1 MIRANLDARHQCH
14 LHPHRPA
21 TKYCQRCRR
30 PLCDE
35 CKHEYGNLDGICE
48 TCRNEL
54 DMADRMQLTPR
65 EKVLR
70 GLVSLR
76 NTIIVT
82 VIFVGLFGGGFFIL
96 RDNLDI
102 ELTPEELARFRYAMT
117 GNFTTD
123 EGINA
128 TTTVLGASVVT
139 ATSERTDHDAKR
151 LIDEYNGPN
160 FEGWRSI
167 DVSFPQEI
175 VVALTDR
182 LTPDKVI
189 LSNHPTEPVAS
200 YVKDFEVLLSLE
212 SPDGPWQSVGQW
224 TAEQRPEI
232 QRFTFDSLPARFA
245 MLRVLSNY
253 GSREFTS
260 LTSFELYVSI
270 EDPLRTVPD
279 EVESE
284 AGQSP

>member
-1 MIRANLDARHQCH
+1 MIRANLEARHQCH

-21 TKYCQRCRR
+21 TEYCQRCRR

-35 CKHEYGNLDGICE
+35 CKHSYGDLDGICE

-54 DMADRMQLTPR
+54 YMADSMRLTPR
-65 EKVLR
+65 EKVFQ
-70 GLVSLR
+70 SLISVR
-76 NTIIVT
+76 NTIIGI
-82 VIFVGLFGGGFFIL
+82 VIFAGLFGGGFFLL

-117 GNFTTD
+117 GNFTTE

-128 TTTVLGASVVT
+128 TTTVLGASVVD
-139 ATSERTDHDAKR
+139 ATSERMDHDAGR

-182 LTPDKVI
+182 VTPDKVI
-189 LSNHPTEPVAS
+189 VSNHPTEPANS
-200 YVKDFEVLLSLE
+200 YVKEFEVLLSVE
-212 SPDGPWQSVGQW
+212 SPEGPWQSVGQW
-224 TAEQRPEI
+224 TAEQRPEN
-232 QRFTFDSLPARFA
+232 QRFSFESVPARFA

-260 LTSFELYVSI
+260 LTSFEIYVTI
-270 EDPLRTVPD
+270 DDPTRLVPD

-284 AGQSP
+284 AGN

>member
-1 MIRANLDARHQCH
+1 MIRANLEARHQCH

-21 TKYCQRCRR
+21 TEYCQRCRR

-35 CKHEYGNLDGICE
+35 CKHQYGDLDVICE

-54 DMADRMQLTPR
+54 EMADQMRLTPR
-65 EKVLR
+65 ERVLQS
-70 GLVSLR
+70 LISLR
-76 NTIIVT
+76 NTIIGIV
-82 VIFVGLFGGGFFIL
+82 VFAGLFGGGFFIL

-117 GNFTTD
+117 GNFTTE

-128 TTTVLGASVVT
+128 TTTVLGAVVVN
-139 ATSERTDHDAKR
+139 ATSERTDHDAGR
-151 LIDEYNGPN
+151 LIDEYHGPN
-160 FEGWRSI
+160 FEGWRSA

-175 VVALTDR
+175 VVQLTDR

-189 LSNHPTEPVAS
+189 LSNHPTEPVDS
-200 YVKDFEVLLSLE
+200 YVKDFEVLLSTE
-212 SPDGPWQSVGQW
+212 SPDGPWQSVGRW

-232 QRFTFDSLPARFA
+232 QRFTFETAPASFA

-253 GSREFTS
+253 GNREFTS
-260 LTSFELYVSI
+260 LTSFELYVTVD
-270 EDPLRTVPD
+270 DPLRQVPD
-279 EVESE
+279 EMQSE
-284 AGQSP
+284 TGQ

>member
-21 TKYCQRCRR
+21 TEYCQRCRR

-35 CKHEYGNLDGICE
+35 CKHQYGDLDAICE

-54 DMADRMQLTPR
+54 EMADRMLLTPR
-65 EKVLR
+65 ERVLQ

-82 VIFVGLFGGGFFIL
+82 AIFVAVFGGGFFLI

-102 ELTPEELARFRYAMT
+102 ELTPEELARFRYAMS
-117 GNFTTD
+117 GSLTTE
-123 EGINA
+123 EGVNA
-128 TTTVLGASVVT
+128 TTTVLGASVVA
-139 ATSERTDHDAKR
+139 ATSERADHDAKR

-160 FEGWRSI
+160 FEGWRSL

-175 VVALTDR
+175 IVELTDR
-182 LTPDKVI
+182 VIPDKVI
-189 LSNHPTEPVAS
+189 LSNHPTEPVNS

-212 SPDGPWQSVGQW
+212 SPEGPWQSIGQW

-232 QRFTFDSLPARFA
+232 QRFTFESVPARFA

-270 EDPLRTVPD
+270 DDPMRLAPD
-279 EVESE
+279 EVEFE
-284 AGQSP
+284 AGQ

>member
-1 MIRANLDARHQCH
+1 
-14 LHPHRPA
+14 
-21 TKYCQRCRR
+21 
-30 PLCDE
+30 
-35 CKHEYGNLDGICE
+35 
-48 TCRNEL
+48 
-54 DMADRMQLTPR
+54 MADRMLLTPR
-65 EKVLR
+65 ERVLQ

-82 VIFVGLFGGGFFIL
+82 AIFVAVFGGGFFLI

-102 ELTPEELARFRYAMT
+102 ELTPEELARFRYAMS
-117 GNFTTD
+117 GSLTTE
-123 EGINA
+123 EGVNA
-128 TTTVLGASVVT
+128 TTTVLGASVVA
-139 ATSERTDHDAKR
+139 ATSERADHDAKR

-160 FEGWRSI
+160 FEGWRSL

-175 VVALTDR
+175 IVELTDR
-182 LTPDKVI
+182 VIPDKVI
-189 LSNHPTEPVAS
+189 LSNHPTEPVNS

-212 SPDGPWQSVGQW
+212 SPEGPWQSIGQW

-232 QRFTFDSLPARFA
+232 QRFTFESVPARFA

-270 EDPLRTVPD
+270 DDPMRLAPD
-279 EVESE
+279 EVEFE
-284 AGQSP
+284 AGQ